1 MTTTVMDSTRDDQ
14 ASGTAI
20 IRVGGEFGSL
30 GPETLAALEGDLRKA
45 IEHSTTGL
53 LIDLDG
59 TDYIGCAFL
68 SVLIRCSHRAA
79 QRNVRFAVC
88 ALNPE
93 PFSVFEITRLDSL
106 WEVFRTE
113 RGAVDAMQQPPG
125 SGRLH
130 RMADSTATDQ
140 RNQRISD
147 AAEACLNGDRR
158 QAFAAVACGC
168 RGGVLLLG
176 GEVPNFY
183 LKQVA
188 QELVAQVAGVTQV
201 INKIGVCTS
210 GRAASD
216 LQ

>member
-1 MTTTVMDSTRDDQ
+1 MTTTVMESTHDNQ
-14 ASGTAI
+14 ASETAI
-20 IRVGGEFGSL
+20 IRVSGEFGSL
-30 GPETLAALEGDLRKA
+30 GPEILAALEGDLRKA
-45 IEHSTTGL
+45 IKSSPAGL
-53 LIDLDG
+53 LIALDG
-59 TDYIGCAFL
+59 TDYIGCGFL
-68 SVLIRCSHRAA
+68 CVLIRCSHLAT
-79 QRNVRFAVC
+79 QKNVRFAVC

-93 PFSVFEITRLDSL
+93 PASVFEITRLESL

-113 RGAVDAMQQPPG
+113 REAVDAMQQPPSPG
-125 SGRLH
+125 KLH
-130 RMADSTATDQ
+130 QIADSTATDQ
-140 RNQRISD
+140 RISN

-176 GEVPNFY
+176 GEVSSFY

-201 INKIGVCTS
+201 INKIGVCTG
-210 GRAASD
+210 GRAASN